1 MSALQQHPAITAL
14 IRFDNRTERLLLVLG
29 GVTVVGFVFTVFT
42 DVIFRTFFS
51 PIVWMEEV
59 SRLLYMWSIFLG
71 SAVAFR
77 HGAHFK
83 IDILHFK
90 NPIVRRTLA
99 VLAYL
104 LSVIFVVVLLYFGYQ
119 FALQGIVKKSLP
131 SGIPL
136 IVYRMSFPVSGAFM
150 LLYCIEGMIEN
161 IFGIELAR
169 KEY

>member
-29 GVTVVGFVFTVFT
+29 GITVVGFVFTVFT

-83 IDILHFK
+83 IDIL
-90 NPIVRRTLA
+90 
-99 VLAYL
+99 
-104 LSVIFVVVLLYFGYQ
+104 
-119 FALQGIVKKSLP
+119 ALQKSHCP
-131 SGIPL
+131 PDACGSGIPAECDFCRGSAL
-136 IVYRMSFPVSGAFM
+136 FWTSVCSAGDCKEISPLGNSADCLPDVLSRKRSVYALV
-150 LLYCIEGMIEN
+150 LH
-161 IFGIELAR
+161 
-169 KEY
+169 

>member
-1 MSALQQHPAITAL
+1 MSSLQQHPAITAL
-14 IRFDNRTERLLLVLG
+14 IHFDNRTERLLLALG
-29 GVTVVGFVFTVFT
+29 GITVIGFVFTVFT

-51 PIVWMEEV
+51 PIVWMEEI

-99 VLAYL
+99 VLSYL

-119 FALQGIVKKSLP
+119 FAMQGIVKKSLP

>member
-1 MSALQQHPAITAL
+1 MLA
-14 IRFDNRTERLLLVLG
+14 LG
-29 GVTVVGFVFTVFT
+29 GITVIGFVFTVFT

-99 VLAYL
+99 VLSYL

>member
-29 GVTVVGFVFTVFT
+29 GITVVGFVFTVFT

-77 HGAHFK
+77 HGA
-83 IDILHFK
+83 HFK